1 MIWKNPESTC
11 TPSVFGIL
19 WRRWRDSNSR
29 DRFAVYTISNL
40 SDQIITQVHLSS
52 SQTFSG
58 HLGLLK
64 ALIILHLFGHLRL
77 RDVKHV
83 SV

>member
-1 MIWKNPESTC
+1 
-11 TPSVFGIL
+11 
-19 WRRWRDSNSR
+19 
-29 DRFAVYTISNL
+29 
-40 SDQIITQVHLSS
+40 VHLSS

-64 ALIILHLFGHLRL
+64 TLIILHLFGHLRL

-83 SV
+83 SFEMTLLFVKFRSKILILPLSVRSVKTNFSCIVYRSIVHSPVTTTQL